1 MICLIEF
8 MEYRLFQIV
17 PQPPNIQIIHNS
29 WKENLKNTFWQPLSL
44 RNSASHSTEQTKTMN
59 SWKKDHLN
67 TCNH

>member
-29 WKENLKNTFWQPLSL
+29 WKENLKKHFLTTAFF
-44 RNSASHSTEQTKTMN
+44 TE
-59 SWKKDHLN
+59 
-67 TCNH
+67 